1 MSMEVWLGFF
11 AACWII
17 SLSPGAGAIA
27 SMSSGLQY
35 GFWRGY
41 WNALGLQLGLI
52 VQIAII
58 AAGVGA
64 VLAASATAFL
74 VIKWFGVAY
83 LVYLAYKQWRA
94 LPMDM
99 TDESGVRPIGKP
111 LSLVFRGFLVNVSNP
126 KALVFMLAVLPQF
139 INPHAPLLAQYV
151 AITVTMVS
159 VDLLVM
165 AGYTGLAARVLRV
178 LRTPKQQKRLN
189 RTFAGLFIG
198 AATFL
203 ATLRRAP
210 I

>member
-1 MSMEVWLGFF
+1 MSMETWLAFF
-11 AACWII
+11 AACWVI

-64 VLAASATAFL
+64 ILAASATAFL

-83 LVYLAYKQWRA
+83 LVYLAYRQWRA

-99 TDESGVRPIGKP
+99 SDNGAVRPIGKP

-139 INPHAPLLAQYV
+139 IDPHQALLPQYL
-151 AITVTMVS
+151 AITVTMIS

-165 AGYTGLAARVLRV
+165 AGYTGLASRVLRL
-178 LRTPKQQKRLN
+178 LRTPKQQKRVN

-210 I
+210 L

>member
-11 AACWII
+11 AACWVI

-41 WNALGLQLGLI
+41 WNALGLQIGLI

-64 VLAASATAFL
+64 VLAASATAFTL
-74 VIKWFGVAY
+74 IKWFGVAY

-99 TDESGVRPIGKP
+99 TEDSAVRPIGKP

-139 INPHAPLLAQYV
+139 LNPHAPLLPQYV
-151 AITVTMVS
+151 AITVTMIS
-159 VDLLVM
+159 VDMLVM
-165 AGYTGLAARVLRV
+165 AGYTGLAARVLRM

-210 I
+210 V

>member
-11 AACWII
+11 AACWVI

-64 VLAASATAFL
+64 ILAASATAFQ

-83 LVYLAYKQWRA
+83 LIYLAYKQWRA

-99 TDESGVRPIGKP
+99 SDESAVRPIGKP

-139 INPHAPLLAQYV
+139 INPHEPLLPQYL
-151 AITVTMVS
+151 AITVTMVT
-159 VDLLVM
+159 VDMLVM
-165 AGYTGLAARVLRV
+165 AGYTGLAARVLRL

-210 I
+210 V